1 MDSTVARLVDRE
13 DKEEELERNRA
24 HWSVRGAGDEIFH
37 LNGSCI
43 PSCGVASSPGE
54 DTCVLQGA
62 TIIMHELTI

>member
-1 MDSTVARLVDRE
+1 MDSTGARLTVRE
-13 DKEEELERNRA
+13 HKDEELERNRA
-24 HWSVRGAGDEIFH
+24 HWSGGGAGDEIFH

-62 TIIMHELTI
+62 IIIMHNYA